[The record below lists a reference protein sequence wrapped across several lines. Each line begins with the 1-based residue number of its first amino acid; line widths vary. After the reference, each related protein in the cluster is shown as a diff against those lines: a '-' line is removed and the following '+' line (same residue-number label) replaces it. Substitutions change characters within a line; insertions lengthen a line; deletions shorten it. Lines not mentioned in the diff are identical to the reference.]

1 MKVYKFL
8 ALGRKLSHKYGK
20 QLLDVAT
27 KARLDALKT
36 ASKKVVHIATKTT
49 GEFKENEIADKIAN
63 KKPVAK
69 ANSRNV

>member
-1 MKVYKFL
+1 M
-8 ALGRKLSHKYGK
+8 
-20 QLLDVAT
+20 DVAT